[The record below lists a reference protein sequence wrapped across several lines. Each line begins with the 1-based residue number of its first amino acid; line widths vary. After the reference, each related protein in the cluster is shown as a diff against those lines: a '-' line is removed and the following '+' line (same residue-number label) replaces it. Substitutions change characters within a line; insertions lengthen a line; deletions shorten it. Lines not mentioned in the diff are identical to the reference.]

1 MSIFNKVFQRKL
13 YSDKEIKFALVNV
26 AKEMHKNCIAD
37 AKQTCKELKSYDTSK
52 GISISLILEELMSYV
67 IFSNSLGLDTFN
79 IRIQEKYYLFISL
92 KTMWLLKQN
101 SGLDKSLYDEIP
113 VEKFQDGNFT
123 FVHRLDEYFRVL
135 KKSKPIEMG
144 AVNVS
149 KLALKNI
156 YGHDNFVDSE
166 RAKILVKPYS
176 NLRARY
182 EDVPSVKCLIK
193 VTK

>member
-1 MSIFNKVFQRKL
+1 MSIIKKIFQRKP
-13 YSDKEIKFALVNV
+13 YSDKEIKSALENV
-26 AKEMHKNCIAD
+26 AKVMHKNCIAD
-37 AKQTCKELKSYDTSK
+37 AKQTSKKLKSYDTSK
-52 GISISLILEELMSYV
+52 SISSNLNLEELMSYV
-67 IFSNSLGLDTFN
+67 IFSNSLGLDTFK

-113 VEKFQDGNFT
+113 VERFQDGNFT
-123 FVHRLDEYFRVL
+123 FVHRLDEYFEVL

-156 YGHDNFVDSE
+156 YGDDDFVDLE
-166 RAKILVKPYS
+166 RTKILVKPYS
-176 NLRARY
+176 NLRDRY
-182 EDVPSVKCLIK
+182 KDVPFVKCL
-193 VTK
+193 V

>member
-1 MSIFNKVFQRKL
+1 
-13 YSDKEIKFALVNV
+13 
-26 AKEMHKNCIAD
+26 MHKNCIAD
-37 AKQTCKELKSYDTSK
+37 AKQTSKELKSYDTSK
-52 GISISLILEELMSYV
+52 SISSNLNLEELMSYV
-67 IFSNSLGLDTFN
+67 IFSNSLGLDTFK

-113 VEKFQDGNFT
+113 VERFQDGNFT
-123 FVHRLDEYFRVL
+123 FVHRLDEYFEVL

-156 YGHDNFVDSE
+156 YGDDDFVDLE
-166 RAKILVKPYS
+166 RTKILVKPYL
-176 NLRARY
+176 NLRDRY
-182 EDVPSVKCLIK
+182 KDVPFVKCL
-193 VTK
+193 V

>member
-1 MSIFNKVFQRKL
+1 MSIIKKIFQRKP
-13 YSDKEIKFALVNV
+13 YSDKEIKSTLENV

-37 AKQTCKELKSYDTSK
+37 VKQTSKELKSYDTSK
-52 GISISLILEELMSYV
+52 SISSNLNLEELMSYV
-67 IFSNSLGLDTFN
+67 IFSNSLGLDTFK

-113 VEKFQDGNFT
+113 VERFQDGNFT
-123 FVHRLDEYFRVL
+123 FVHRLDEYFEVL

-156 YGHDNFVDSE
+156 YGDDDFVDLE
-166 RAKILVKPYS
+166 RTKILVKPYL
-176 NLRARY
+176 NLRDRY
-182 EDVPSVKCLIK
+182 KDVPFVKCL
-193 VTK
+193 V